1 AIVSGMKLP
10 AVILLALISAVN
22 GQTNPTTQ
30 PSIPA
35 PTAPL
40 PNGLTRIFDG
50 STTNGWTQLPE
61 NSWTVRDNILT
72 SVGAARGVIYT
83 NKPYDRYRIVFDVR
97 HVAGNK
103 DHRAGVLVFCTA
115 PKPDEKP
122 LDALGGIQFQVPN
135 GGSWDYR
142 KGHNNGGQDYF
153 T

>member
-1 AIVSGMKLP
+1 MKSPFWVVAIMLGLTYVRCI
-10 AVILLALISAVN
+10 A
-22 GQTNPTTQ
+22 QTNPATQ

-40 PNGLTRIFDG
+40 PPGLTQIFEGKSLD
-50 STTNGWTQLPE
+50 GWTQLPAD
-61 NSWTVRDNILT
+61 SWIVRDNILASKGT
-72 SVGAARGVIYT
+72 ARGVIYT
-83 NKPYDRYRIVFDVR
+83 NQSYDRYRIVFDVR

-115 PKPDEKP
+115 PTEGEKP

-142 KGHNNGGQDYF
+142 TGHNNGGKDY
-153 T
+153 